1 MAVSNECKMF
11 VKLTPGLLEESHQGF
26 IGFGVFGSLL
36 NGCHFS
42 LQPAQVVGHLPDA
55 VIEVTQLG
63 QDA

>member
-1 MAVSNECKMF
+1 M
-11 VKLTPGLLEESHQGF
+11 KLTPGLLKESHQGF